1 MPFGGRHTTPPGAT
15 FVFFSL
21 IGLFGRGA
29 RLARRFVPMMPG
41 TTMTGTTRFE
51 GTRASPLIV

>member
-21 IGLFGRGA
+21 TGPPGRGL
-29 RLARRFVPMMPG
+29 RFARRFVPMMPG
-41 TTMTGTTRFE
+41 TTMTGTTRFG
-51 GTRASPLIV
+51 GTRASPRTL